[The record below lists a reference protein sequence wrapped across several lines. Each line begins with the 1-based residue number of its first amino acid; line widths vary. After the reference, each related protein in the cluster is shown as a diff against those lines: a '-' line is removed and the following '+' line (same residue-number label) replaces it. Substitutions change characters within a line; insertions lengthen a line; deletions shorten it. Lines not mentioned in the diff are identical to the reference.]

1 MKSPYLLLA
10 TTKPHNPLSIA
21 ALDDVFSSIKNKILE
36 LSDIHPHKLRHTLF
50 ENLDRML
57 TKMGI
62 DSAQQKKLKNNVG
75 GWTYNSDS
83 SLIYEAGSIMEQC
96 NLVLNQ
102 LHAEMESHRKLS

>member
-1 MKSPYLLLA
+1 
-10 TTKPHNPLSIA
+10 
-21 ALDDVFSSIKNKILE
+21 
-36 LSDIHPHKLRHTLF
+36 
-50 ENLDRML
+50 ML

-62 DSAQQKKLKNNVG
+62 DAAQQKKLKNNVG